1 MKYESEAAFQ
11 EIMLRGDRLRK
22 RKEQAVTRGL
32 GVCSAALAALVAL
45 CIGAVSQA
53 DLPGT
58 GRSAYGAFLLTA
70 EAGGY
75 VLSAVLAF
83 TAGVIIT
90 NLCVRYRTKRDDGQN
105 EQEKERGSK

>member
-1 MKYESEAAFQ
+1 MKYEKETAFQ
-11 EIMLRGDRLRK
+11 EILLRGNRLRK

-32 GVCSAALAALVAL
+32 GACSAVLAALVAL
-45 CIGAVSQA
+45 SIGALSKA
-53 DLPGT
+53 SLPGT

-75 VLSAVLAF
+75 VLSAVLTF

-90 NLCVRYRTKRDDGQN
+90 NLCVRYRTKRDN
-105 EQEKERGSK
+105 EQDKEEKERGSE